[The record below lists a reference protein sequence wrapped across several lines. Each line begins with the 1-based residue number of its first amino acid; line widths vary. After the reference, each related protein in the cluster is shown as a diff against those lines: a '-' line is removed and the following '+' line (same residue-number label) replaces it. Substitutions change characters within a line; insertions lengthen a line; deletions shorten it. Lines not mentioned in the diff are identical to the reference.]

1 MARHYSNWIK
11 AYMEYTRDSESPST
25 FHFWTGVSVIAG
37 ALRRRVWIDMKKF
50 DWVPNFYII
59 LVGPPGVAAK
69 STSLAMGM
77 RLLVKVPGIKWG
89 PESLTWQ
96 KLTKSLADAIEYV
109 EFINLTGQK
118 ERIAMSCNTI
128 EVSELGTLLKPDD
141 DALVSFLIRM
151 WEGQKGKFRHDTI
164 SGGLVEIDNPWLN
177 IIAATTPSWLQ
188 ANFSEGM
195 IGGGL
200 TSRVLFVY
208 GDKKRGLVPYP
219 DEIIPNDEYKLLE
232 SRLIEDLATIAK
244 LSGPYRLSQFAREW
258 GRAWYTD
265 HNNPA
270 LRPPHLASA
279 RFSGYISRKQTH
291 LHKFA
296 IILAAAK
303 RDTLVIEED
312 DLKEADQILTQTEHD
327 MVKVFESIGAVDQRD
342 HVDEIVSVVRFCG
355 FLTNKGLWSK
365 CMNTM
370 SLKEFEEGVRAAV
383 HGGKIK
389 LETQSGVVGVVI
401 GK

>member
-1 MARHYSNWIK
+1 
-11 AYMEYTRDSESPST
+11 MEYTRDSESPST

-50 DWVPNFYII
+50 DWTPNFYII
-59 LVGPPGVAAK
+59 LVGPAGVAAK
-69 STSLAMGM
+69 STSLGMGM
-77 RLLVKVPGIKWG
+77 RLLAKVPGIKWG

-96 KLTKSLADAIEYV
+96 KLTRSLADAVEYL
-109 EFINLTGQK
+109 EFVNPAGLK

-128 EVSELGTLLKPDD
+128 EVGELGTLLKPDD

-164 SGGLVEIDNPWLN
+164 TGGLVEIDNPWLN

-188 ANFSEGM
+188 TNFSEAM

-200 TSRVLFVY
+200 TSRILFVY

-219 DEIIPNDEYKLLE
+219 DEVIPDAEYRLRE
-232 SRLIEDLATIAK
+232 SQLVEDLVAISK

-258 GRAWYTD
+258 GKAWYAD

-270 LRPPHLASA
+270 LRPHHLASS
-279 RFSGYISRKQTH
+279 RFNGYHARKQTH

-296 IILAAAK
+296 IVLAAAK

-312 DLKEADQILTQTEHD
+312 DLKEAEAILTQTEHD
-327 MVKVFESIGAVDQRD
+327 MVKVFQAIGAVDQRD
-342 HVDEIVSVVRFCG
+342 HVEELVSVVRFCG

-365 CMNTM
+365 CCNTM
-370 SLKEFEEGVRAAV
+370 TLKEFEEAVRAAI
-383 HGGKIK
+383 HAGKIK
-389 LETQSGVVGVVI
+389 LETQSGTTGVVI
-401 GK
+401 GR

>member
-1 MARHYSNWIK
+1 MARHYTNWLK

-50 DWVPNFYII
+50 DWTPNFYII

-69 STSLAMGM
+69 STSLGMGM
-77 RLLVKVPGIKWG
+77 RLLAKVPGIKWG

-96 KLTKSLADAIEYV
+96 KLTKSLADAVEHL
-109 EFINLTGQK
+109 EFINAAGQK

-128 EVSELGTLLKPDD
+128 EVSELGTLLKTDD
-141 DALVSFLIRM
+141 DSLISFLIRM

-177 IIAATTPSWLQ
+177 IIAATTPSWLRE
-188 ANFSEGM
+188 NFSESM

-208 GDKKRGLVPYP
+208 GDKKRSIIAYP
-219 DEIIPNDEYKLLE
+219 DEVIPAAEYLLLE
-232 SRLIEDLATIAK
+232 RNLVEDLAQIAK
-244 LSGPYRLSQFAREW
+244 LSGPYRLSAFARQW
-258 GRAWYTD
+258 GHAWYAD

-270 LRPPHLASA
+270 LRAHHLASG
-279 RFSGYISRKQTH
+279 RFNGYISRKQTH

-296 IILAAAK
+296 IILAASK

-312 DLKEADQILTQTEHD
+312 DLREAEQILTQIEHD
-327 MVKVFESIGAVDQRD
+327 MIKVFDSIGVVTQKD
-342 HVDEIVSVVRFCG
+342 HVDEIVSVVRYCG

-365 CMNTM
+365 CMNSMT
-370 SLKEFEEGVRAAV
+370 LKEFEEAVRAAV
-383 HGGKIK
+383 HSQKIK
-389 LETQSGVVGVVI
+389 LETQSGATGVVI
-401 GK
+401 GR